1 VLKSLADVLN
11 RYIVY
16 IISFAF
22 VVLNLWFVSKDIM
35 LLGLLPLVVIFV
47 FIALYRLDN
56 LLLVT
61 VFFVP
66 LSLPLIEYFEDLSV
80 NLFLPTELLL
90 IGILFIVVLK
100 RIKGET
106 LDKSL
111 LSHPVTITIY
121 FNLAWILVTSFT
133 SSMTLVSFK
142 FFISRLWFVVA
153 FYFLAAEIF
162 RKPRNMTR
170 YSWAYILSFLIVIG
184 YTSYRHFNIG
194 LFNQEAAHYVMNPFY
209 NDHTSYGAILA
220 MLIPV
225 VIGFVADNNRSIWYR
240 LFSFL
245 VLAVLSTA
253 IILSFSRAA
262 WISLLFAAG
271 VFIVVLLRI
280 RFHVLVVAAIIFIV
294 LIFNRIDDI
303 THQMEKNRQ
312 ESSAN
317 LTEHVQSISNIT
329 SDDSNKERLNRWS
342 CAWRMFLN
350 KPVFG
355 WGPGTYMFQYAPFQ
369 VVREKSLISTNMA
382 DKGNAHSEYLGPLS
396 ESGLFGMLSF
406 LAIIVATLITGFT
419 TYWKLKESKHRIV
432 LLSAILGLI
441 TYYVHGILNNF
452 LDTDKA
458 SAPFWGFTAIIV
470 AMNIYSKRAEKNKT
484 EDLAE
489 PESEKMDKS

>member
-1 VLKSLADVLN
+1 
-11 RYIVY
+11 
-16 IISFAF
+16 
-22 VVLNLWFVSKDIM
+22 M
-35 LLGLLPLVVIFV
+35 LLGLLPLAVIIV
-47 FIALYRLDN
+47 FIALYRLDT
-56 LLLVT
+56 LLLLT

-66 LSLPLIEYFEDLSV
+66 LSLPLIEFYENLSV
-80 NLFLPTELLL
+80 NLLLPTELML
-90 IGILFIVVLK
+90 IGILFIIMLK
-100 RIKGET
+100 RIMGET
-106 LDKSL
+106 LDKQV
-111 LSHPVTITIY
+111 LSHPVTIAIY
-121 FNLAWILVTSFT
+121 LNLAWILVTAFT
-133 SSMTLVSFK
+133 SSMALVSFK

-162 RKPRNMTR
+162 KRPRNMTR
-170 YSWAYILSFLIVIG
+170 FMWTYVLSLLIVIG
-184 YTSYRHFNIG
+184 YSFYRHFSIG

-220 MLIPV
+220 MFIPV
-225 VIGFVADNNRSIWYR
+225 VIGFISDNSRSIWYR

-245 VLAVLSTA
+245 VLAVLTMA
-253 IILSFSRAA
+253 IILSYSRAA
-262 WISLLFAAG
+262 WVSLIIAAL

-280 RFHVLVVAAIIFIV
+280 RFQVLVIAVVVFFV

-342 CAWRMFLN
+342 CAWRMFL
-350 KPVFG
+350 KRPVFG

-369 VVREKSLISTNMA
+369 IVREKSLISTNMA

-396 ESGLFGMLSF
+396 ESGLFGMLTF
-406 LAIIVATLITGFT
+406 LAIVVTTLVTGFNA
-419 TYWKLKESKHRIV
+419 YWKLKEHKYKII
-432 LLSAILGLI
+432 LLTAILGLI

-458 SAPFWGFTAIIV
+458 SAPFWGFTAVIV
-470 AMNIYSKRAEKNKT
+470 ILDMYSKQADKSESENRAEPK
-484 EDLAE
+484 
-489 PESEKMDKS
+489 SE